1 MNTPRTTASSGITV
15 SVVLPVKDDAPQ
27 LRRCLSALASQ
38 TRPPDEVV
46 VVDNASSDASART
59 ARAAGARVER
69 CDRAGIPAAAAHG
82 YDCARG
88 ELILRLDAD
97 CVPDPIWVQTVIE
110 AFERRPDV
118 DAFSGGAHFIDG
130 PRWLRSPL
138 VWAYLVSYAAV
149 AASALGHL
157 PIFGSNMAFRADAW
171 QRIRS
176 HAHLVDPGLHDD
188 LDLAF
193 HLGERFRIRY
203 LPGARMGMSMRPFAS
218 RSAFLGRIAA
228 GFRTVLVHWPHD
240 FPPIRWTRILLRRL
254 RNRVEIFA
262 AARPG
267 P

>member
-15 SVVLPVKDDAPQ
+15 SVVLPVKDDAPE

-38 TRPPDEVV
+38 TRPADEIL

-69 CDRAGIPAAAAHG
+69 CDRPGIAAAAAHG

-88 ELILRLDAD
+88 ALILRLDAD
-97 CVPDPIWVQTVIE
+97 CVPDRLWVETVID

-130 PRWLRSPL
+130 PRPLRSL
-138 VWAYLVSYAAV
+138 LAAAYLASYAAV

-157 PIFGSNMAFRADAW
+157 PLFGSNMAFRREAW
-171 QRIRS
+171 RHARAR
-176 HAHLVDPGLHDD
+176 AHLDDPGLHDD

-218 RSAFLGRIAA
+218 RSAFLRRIAA
-228 GFRTVLVHWPHD
+228 GFRTVLIHWPHD
-240 FPPIRWTRILLRRL
+240 FPPIRWTRMALRRL
-254 RNRVEIFA
+254 RDRVTVIA
-262 AARPG
+262 ASRPRG
-267 P
+267 